1 MDHFE
6 LSVGAAALT
15 EHAETWDLLAAERP
29 NPFFSSAWLSQW
41 AKGHPA
47 EQTRC
52 ATLCSPSGELLAG
65 ALFRTAPLGLASA
78 ASPSTDWDMVA
89 VDEASRRRLWQHVA
103 RLGLS
108 RLHLSGVYAGT
119 RETDIA
125 CQALA
130 EAGYGVLPSV
140 REAPSP
146 YVTLPHSFEEL
157 VARQK
162 SRSLK
167 RQLKKRRDLDAR
179 GAVRLRT
186 SSPGAEL
193 EHNFDEF
200 LRVEA
205 AGWKG
210 REGTA
215 IASKPQTEAEYRGFA
230 RAAAELGWL
239 RLTLLAL
246 EDKVIAAHW
255 TSAWAVS
262 CSRSR
267 PASTRRMPTSP
278 GHALNMDVFEAAIAE
293 GLRGVDLMGRAED
306 YKMAWADRVNPGSGC
321 GSCAGRSVA
330 RRSGAG
336 TRICT
341 PAWSSCGIVPVRI
354 PSWVGA
360 WNASRTW
367 SSWNAS
373 RIWSSARAECR
384 PVHPAVR
391 SPASAVRGRPSLGL
405 FGPGGPLRVGL
416 VDRSLAK
423 GLLLGR
429 TAFHV
434 GIPVAPRVGGLA
446 AAARAAA
453 AGSAARPARSSRTM
467 PHRRRER
474 ESSAA
479 RSSPPDRTGLGSAGS
494 RRR

>member
-246 EDKVIAAHW
+246 EDKVIAGSLDISVGGELFTVKAGFDE
-255 TSAWAVS
+255 AYADL
-262 CSRSR
+262 
-267 PASTRRMPTSP
+267 SP

-306 YKMAWADRVNPGSGC
+306 YKMAWADRVQPRQRLRVLRGPV
-321 GSCAGRSVA
+321 GRA
-330 RRSGAG
+330 AQRG
-336 TRICT
+336 
-341 PAWSSCGIVPVRI
+341 
-354 PSWVGA
+354 
-360 WNASRTW
+360 WNAHLHPRLVKL
-367 SSWNAS
+367 
-373 RIWSSARAECR
+373 RDRARED
-384 PVHPAVR
+384 PE
-391 SPASAVRGRPSLGL
+391 
-405 FGPGGPLRVGL
+405 
-416 VDRSLAK
+416 
-423 GLLLGR
+423 LGR
-429 TAFHV
+429 RLERLQNLV
-434 GIPVAPRVGGLA
+434 KLERLQNLVKRPR
-446 AAARAAA
+446 
-453 AGSAARPARSSRTM
+453 
-467 PHRRRER
+467 
-474 ESSAA
+474 
-479 RSSPPDRTGLGSAGS
+479 
-494 RRR
+494 